1 MNNKNKKMYISYW
14 NRLLEDTK
22 DWSSTK
28 CIPENIRR
36 TIFDSVYNYMTA
48 IGDFHYENFL
58 DVYIDQIAMY
68 YRDQIA
74 METK

>member
-1 MNNKNKKMYISYW
+1 MEIKNKKMYISYW

-22 DWSSTK
+22 DWLSTK
-28 CIPENIRR
+28 RISENIRR

-58 DVYIDQIAMY
+58 DVY
-68 YRDQIA
+68 RDQIA
-74 METK
+74 MEMETK